1 MKFIKHI
8 PNEIKWKIFS
18 FLSHQSASILVDAF
32 WKNKLKLR
40 HIYVPKLPYKIWN
53 ELRPSYLESN
63 VYGNKMYI
71 IRTKILVT
79 DEMLLLF

>member
-1 MKFIKHI
+1 MFQ
-8 PNEIKWKIFS
+8 NS
-18 FLSHQSASILVDAF
+18 
-32 WKNKLKLR
+32 
-40 HIYVPKLPYKIWN
+40 PYKIWN

-71 IRTKILVT
+71 IRTKIMVT